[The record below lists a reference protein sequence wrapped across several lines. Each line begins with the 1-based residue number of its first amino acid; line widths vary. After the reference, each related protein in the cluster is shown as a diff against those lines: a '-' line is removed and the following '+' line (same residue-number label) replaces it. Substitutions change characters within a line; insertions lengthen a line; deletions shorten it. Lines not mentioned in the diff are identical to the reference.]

1 MKACSADL
9 GVGVGYALGQCVGDV
24 GRRVPRPSLDGIEG
38 YNSERIGKLAGEEIL
53 HDRLEVG
60 VSLIRLAPGAT
71 GTRAEVF
78 KHQIDVA
85 VEAVGRQIEGEPRI
99 R

>member
-1 MKACSADL
+1 M
-9 GVGVGYALGQCVGDV
+9 Q
-24 GRRVPRPSLDGIEG
+24 
-38 YNSERIGKLAGEEIL
+38 
-53 HDRLEVG
+53 DRLDVS
-60 VSLIRLAPGAT
+60 VSLIGLAPGAT
-71 GTRAEVF
+71 GARAEVF

>member
-1 MKACSADL
+1 MQDDL
-9 GVGVGYALGQCVGDV
+9 DV
-24 GRRVPRPSLDGIEG
+24 GL
-38 YNSERIGKLAGEEIL
+38 
-53 HDRLEVG
+53 
-60 VSLIRLAPGAT
+60 SLICLTPGAT
-71 GTRAEVF
+71 GARAEVF

>member
-1 MKACSADL
+1 L
-9 GVGVGYALGQCVGDV
+9 QHAL
-24 GRRVPRPSLDGIEG
+24 
-38 YNSERIGKLAGEEIL
+38 EIS
-53 HDRLEVG
+53 

-71 GTRAEVF
+71 GARAEVF